1 MNAGKSLIN
10 GIIGP
15 FKKLQVPFY
24 QRSYV
29 WDVEQWDRLLEDL
42 EYVSASKEPYFLGTV
57 ILKDVR
63 TNALANFAST
73 NIIVDGQ
80 QRITTLLIFAKVFCL
95 KTNQSNLFDFTFRNM
110 HGEIALE
117 HGKLDQDA
125 FTAVIDQTAAK
136 PITGWQGPSQ
146 IIAAYNYFV
155 ANLDGQKFDWMIIT
169 KNIQFVCIALD
180 PDEDEQQVF
189 DTINSLGVKLTTA
202 ELLKNYL
209 FTRENVQQYSQV
221 WEDVF
226 EKDDTTR
233 TYWDTEVEA
242 GRFKRSLI
250 DLFLDAYFQILIRE
264 PGRNVSANDLTL
276 YARTD
281 RLARSYQDFVKKYC
295 KGNKNAILDEL
306 KVYAELFRENI
317 DPEWCNKSIP
327 SQYGIERLNVILF
340 GLKNTT
346 PIPYI
351 LFIEKNVPDENEQTK
366 MYQVLESYLMRRMVV
381 SASTKNYN
389 NLFISLVNNRVTDSG
404 SLVKAL
410 NAFTDKSTMSVPD
423 DEKLHYGFQNSFLYN
438 VESKGILYL
447 IESGIHPK
455 MSAVSLLGFRSYS
468 LEHLMPKKWRNNWRP
483 IPPTPEEQKERDRKL
498 LTLGNLAIITQ
509 SLNASIR
516 DSEWAKKKKPEPFRG
531 KERPGLV
538 SCAKGLETMWNVL
551 DKEVWD
557 EQEITA
563 RADWLYAQAAKLWA
577 I

>member
-1 MNAGKSLIN
+1 
-10 GIIGP
+10 
-15 FKKLQVPFY
+15 
-24 QRSYV
+24 
-29 WDVEQWDRLLEDL
+29 
-42 EYVSASKEPYFLGTV
+42 
-57 ILKDVR
+57 
-63 TNALANFAST
+63 
-73 NIIVDGQ
+73 
-80 QRITTLLIFAKVFCL
+80 
-95 KTNQSNLFDFTFRNM
+95 
-110 HGEIALE
+110 
-117 HGKLDQDA
+117 
-125 FTAVIDQTAAK
+125 
-136 PITGWQGPSQ
+136 
-146 IIAAYNYFV
+146 
-155 ANLDGQKFDWMIIT
+155 
-169 KNIQFVCIALD
+169 

-226 EKDDTTR
+226 EKDAATR
-233 TYWDTEVEA
+233 AYWDMEVEA

-264 PGRNVSANDLTL
+264 PSRNVSANDLTL

-295 KGNKNAILDEL
+295 GGDKNVILDEL
-306 KVYAELFRENI
+306 KVYADLFRKNI

-327 SQYGIERLNVILF
+327 AQYGIERLNVIMF

-346 PIPYI
+346 PIPYL
-351 LFIEKNVPDENEQTK
+351 LFIEKNVTSEEEQIE
-366 MYQVLESYLMRRMVV
+366 MYRVLESYLMRRMVV

-389 NLFISLVNNRVTDSG
+389 NLFISLTKNRVTDHT
-404 SLVKAL
+404 AL
-410 NAFTDKSTMSVPD
+410 IRELSARTDKSTIGIPD
-423 DEKLHYGFQNSFLYN
+423 DDKLRDGFQNSFLYN

-447 IESGIHPK
+447 IESAIRPK
-455 MSAVSLLGFRSYS
+455 ESAVSLLGFRSYS
-468 LEHLMPKKWRNNWRP
+468 LEHLMPKKWRNNWELNP
-483 IPPTPEEQKERDRKL
+483 STPETQKERDRKL

-516 DSEWAKKKKPEPFRG
+516 DSKWEKKKNPQPFKG

-538 SCAKGLETMWNVL
+538 NCANGLETMLNVL

-563 RADWLYAQAAKLWA
+563 RADWLYEQAAKLWA